1 MPALENPAT
10 WKQRQMHGGLAER
23 AAHAKV
29 KSAAVNMM
37 PWQEIW
43 IGVAS
48 NWSSFQAKTGGGG
61 YCRKCFGAN
70 ETYRDARE
78 ILKTRDGSGRT
89 GDHNEHG

>member
-1 MPALENPAT
+1 MPALENPVT

-61 YCRKCFGAN
+61 YAESVLELTKLI
-70 ETYRDARE
+70 ETLE
-78 ILKTRDGSGRT
+78 KF
-89 GDHNEHG
+89 